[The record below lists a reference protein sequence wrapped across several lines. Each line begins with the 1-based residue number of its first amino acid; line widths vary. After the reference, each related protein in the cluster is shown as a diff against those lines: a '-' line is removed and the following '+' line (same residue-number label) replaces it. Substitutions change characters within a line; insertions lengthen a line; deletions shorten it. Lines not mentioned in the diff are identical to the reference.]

1 MAPRKIGMCVRPGAI
16 DKKDDSVDIATY
28 YRPFLYGT
36 PSRLRMMGRGFGFG
50 GGGKKGWGMRWLKKL
65 DFLKLMH

>member
-1 MAPRKIGMCVRPGAI
+1 MVPREIGMCVRPGAI
-16 DKKDDSVDIATY
+16 DKEDEPSAASAY

-36 PSRLRMMGRGFGFG
+36 PSRMGMMGRGFGIG
-50 GGGKKGWGMRWLKKL
+50 GGGRRGWAFRWFKKL